1 MNNKRTLFWGAIVA
15 AIICIGVSIY
25 YIVPG
30 YNHILVTH
38 DATHSH
44 PTHAFA
50 FFALAVICVIVA
62 LVTRPRSA
70 SAIQAATQEEK
81 RA

>member
-1 MNNKRTLFWGAIVA
+1 MNNKIALFWGALA
-15 AIICIGVSIY
+15 AVVVCLAVSIY

-30 YNHILVTH
+30 YSHLLVTH
-38 DATHSH
+38 DYTSSH

-50 FFALAVICVIVA
+50 FFALAVICVVVA

-70 SAIQAATQEEK
+70 SK
-81 RA
+81 